1 MARGHPVPMRLSGH
15 RKTRFM
21 DAKVFLSNVS
31 LTPFNSFGVA
41 ACARSYSEVRDIEQL
56 RATLQSRDPA
66 EPLLILG
73 GGSNLLLTQDFPG
86 LALHIKFFGARVVG
100 KDTHATYVEAAAGEN
115 WHSFVRWTLDRQ
127 FAGLENLSLIPG
139 TVGATPIQN
148 IGAYGVE
155 MMDVFQSLQAVDVA
169 DGTVRTFDR
178 AACNFAYRDSVF
190 KRKLKDRYVI
200 TSVTFRLPRA
210 AKVHLEYGEVRAEL
224 ERMGCTAAAAR
235 DVSDA
240 VCSIRR
246 RKLPD
251 PAVIGNAGSFFKN
264 PIVDGDVLAHIQ
276 ARHDKVPHYPAPDG
290 KVKLAAGWL
299 VEQCGW
305 KGKSLGRA
313 GVHEQHALVL
323 VNRGGAT
330 GAEILALA
338 RAIQSSVREKFSI
351 ELEPEPVIV

>member
-1 MARGHPVPMRLSGH
+1 MTPALIQS
-15 RKTRFM
+15 
-21 DAKVFLSNVS
+21 SVS
-31 LTPFNSFGVA
+31 LTPFNTFGVA
-41 ACARSYSEVRDIEQL
+41 ARARSYAEVRDIEQL
-56 RATLQSRDPA
+56 RAALQSRQPT

-86 LALHIKFFGARVVG
+86 LALHIKLLGTRIVEQHA
-100 KDTHATYVEAAAGEN
+100 DATYVEAAAGEN

-127 FAGLENLSLIPG
+127 LAGLENLSLIPG

-155 MMDVFQSLQAVDVA
+155 MKEVFQSLQAMDVA
-169 DGTVRTFDR
+169 DGSVRIFDR
-178 AACNFAYRDSVF
+178 AACEFAYRDSVF
-190 KRKLKDRYVI
+190 KRELKDHHVI

-210 AKVHLEYGEVRAEL
+210 AKLHLDYGALRAEL
-224 ERMGCTAAAAR
+224 ERMGATAPTAR

-240 VCSIRR
+240 VCGIRR

-264 PIVDGDVLAHIQ
+264 PIVDGDILVRIQ
-276 ARHDKVPHYPAPDG
+276 ANHHKVPHYPLPGG

-299 VEQCGW
+299 IEQCGW

-338 RAIQSSVREKFSI
+338 RAIQTSVGEKFSI
-351 ELEPEPVIV
+351 ALEAEPVIV

>member
-1 MARGHPVPMRLSGH
+1 MSIPAIQHDV
-15 RKTRFM
+15 
-21 DAKVFLSNVS
+21 D
-31 LTPFNSFGVA
+31 LTLFNTFGVVA
-41 ACARSYSEVRDIEQL
+41 LARSYSEIRDIEQL
-56 RATLQSRDPA
+56 RVVLQSRDST

-86 LALHIKFFGARVVG
+86 LALHIKLFGTCIVRQE
-100 KDTHATYVEAAAGEN
+100 TEATYVQAAAGEN
-115 WHSFVRWTLDRQ
+115 WHDVVCWTLDRQ
-127 FAGLENLSLIPG
+127 LAGLENLSLIPG

-155 MMDVFQSLQAVDVA
+155 MKDLFESLQALDVA
-169 DGTVRTFDR
+169 DGTLRTFDG
-178 AACNFAYRDSVF
+178 AACEFAYRDSVF
-190 KRKLKDRYVI
+190 KRRLKDRYVI
-200 TSVTFRLPRA
+200 TSVSFRLPHA
-210 AKVHLEYGEVRAEL
+210 AKLHLDYGEVRAEL
-224 ERMGCTAAAAR
+224 ERMSCTAPTAR

-240 VCSIRR
+240 VCNIRR

-251 PAVIGNAGSFFKN
+251 PALIGNAGSFFKN
-264 PIVDGDVLAHIQ
+264 PLVNGDVLAHIQ
-276 ARHDKVPHYPAPDG
+276 TRHDKVPHYPAPDG

-313 GVHEQHALVL
+313 GVHQQHALVL
-323 VNRGGAT
+323 VNRGGAS